1 MGRGT
6 GNFALWLAVFASRL
20 GLSRCE
26 DGNNGTEE
34 KNKKKKKGKKM
45 RDVWGQVGIGGWGTR
60 QEEQTKMAE
69 MLCDFTKHTFEVGL
83 RAKEIDWGR
92 TPCHI

>member
-1 MGRGT
+1 
-6 GNFALWLAVFASRL
+6 
-20 GLSRCE
+20 
-26 DGNNGTEE
+26 
-34 KNKKKKKGKKM
+34 M